1 MEVLATRQKQCGCFK
16 NEIEKQESVYV
27 TIFRK
32 ISPDLVSSF
41 DCQDNILSDILL
53 RMLILSLIQLYPT
66 FLRCNVVLGP
76 VSCASDSSCN
86 WVCSVCKRCKNSTVL
101 KFMIV
106 ENMLVI
112 LLAALIV
119 CSSVVILSKMLIS
132 ICNLISMPSIKALNY
147 VHLML
152 GKHECYVG

>member
-53 RMLILSLIQLYPT
+53 RMLILSLIQLCPT

-86 WVCSVCKRCKNSTVL
+86 WVCSVCKRCKIPPYWSLWLLKICWLYFLQLWLFVHVL
-101 KFMIV
+101 WS
-106 ENMLVI
+106 
-112 LLAALIV
+112 LAKCWSLFE
-119 CSSVVILSKMLIS
+119 
-132 ICNLISMPSIKALNY
+132 NLISMRSIKVLNY

-152 GKHECYVG
+152 CKHECYVG